1 MLKNHKIIFLCLS
14 GFFAIYILYGLYRTY
29 QEQSIVRIDYVG
41 TNPTEFIFPVPVDS
55 VRNCILSIKQERH
68 FKGLTIME
76 YDNRDSLVLRDVVS
90 KGKYSYVY
98 KYDCAY
104 KRRTSPSP
112 PQHYELKVDLIPIST
127 EETKVIV
134 KNIHHHIISGVKF
147 WLNLTFNER
156 YIAKTREVESTTIE
170 EYELLR
176 YIGKL
181 LGYIDTMPYV
191 EYPSSLS
198 KHEVL
203 LMFGGNNPFSLEEMF
218 YGETDTMP
226 IGDFYSY
233 GQKYGLKKDIANK
246 IRKSLKYV
254 KEKDRREFIEDLKCV
269 FRAQDME
276 TAGLEFDMFGKKWC
290 RLYPK
295 ALMEFDDPYIIE
307 MFCRYSRYS
316 LPIRRVIYGSNSQ
329 MKEDSLT
336 TGIPFLDTYQ

>member
-1 MLKNHKIIFLCLS
+1 MIKNLKTVFLYIS
-14 GFFAIYILYGLYRTY
+14 GFLVLYVLYGLYRTC
-29 QEQSIVRIDYVG
+29 QESSIVKIDYVG

-55 VRNCILSIKQERH
+55 VRNCILSIRHKRH

-90 KGKYSYVY
+90 KDKYSYVY

-112 PQHYELKVDLIPIST
+112 PQHYELKIDLIPIST

-181 LGYIDTMPYV
+181 LGYIDSMPYV

-198 KHEVL
+198 KHEIL

-218 YGETDTMP
+218 DGETDTMA
-226 IGDFYSY
+226 IVDFYSY

-246 IRKSLKYV
+246 IRKLLKSV

-269 FRAQDME
+269 FSAQDME
-276 TAGLEFDMFGKKWC
+276 TAKMELDIFGKKWYQS
-290 RLYPK
+290 YPK
-295 ALMEFDDPYIIE
+295 ALEGFSDPYIIE
-307 MFCRYSRYS
+307 MFCRYSKYS
-316 LPIRRVIYGSNSQ
+316 LPIRRVIYDSNRKMQ
-329 MKEDSLT
+329 EDSLT
-336 TGIPFLDTYQ
+336 TGIPFLDTY